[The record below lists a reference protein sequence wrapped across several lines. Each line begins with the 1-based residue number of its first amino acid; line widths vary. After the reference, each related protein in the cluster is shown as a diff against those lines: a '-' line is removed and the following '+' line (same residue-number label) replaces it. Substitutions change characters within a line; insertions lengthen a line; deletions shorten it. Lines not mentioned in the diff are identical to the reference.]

1 MCIGPF
7 APKIE
12 MPEIVYQ
19 GPSEQDLADQR
30 QILTDYTTTSEANTL
45 AFQNTID
52 ERIKTAQTS
61 TDSILEQLKETSA
74 QSGAGIENLVNEAP
88 YAITTED
95 NVDPEDA
102 QVTQKISKKKKKP
115 STLKIAAGGLTSSAG
130 TGVNYG
136 V

>member
-19 GPSEQDLADQR
+19 GPSEEDLADQR
-30 QILTDYTTTSEANTL
+30 QILTDYTTTSEANIK
-45 AFQNTID
+45 AFQETIND
-52 ERIKTAQTS
+52 RIATAQAS

-74 QSGAGIENLVNEAP
+74 QSGIENLVNEAP

-102 QVTQKISKKKKKP
+102 QTTQKIKKKNKKP
-115 STLKIAAGGLTSSAG
+115 STLKIAAGGLTSTAG

>member
-1 MCIGPF
+1 MCVGPF

-52 ERIKTAQTS
+52 DRIATAQAS
-61 TDSILEQLKETSA
+61 TDSILEQLKETTA
-74 QSGAGIENLVNEAP
+74 QSGVENIVNDAP

-95 NVDPEDA
+95 DVKPEDA
-102 QVTQKISKKKKKP
+102 QTTQKISKKKKKP
-115 STLKIAAGGLTSSAG
+115 STLKIASGGLSSSAG

>member
-1 MCIGPF
+1 
-7 APKIE
+7 

-30 QILTDYTTTSEANTL
+30 QILTDYTTTSEANTK
-45 AFQNTID
+45 AFQETIND
-52 ERIKTAQTS
+52 RIATAQAS
-61 TDSILEQLKETSA
+61 TDSILEQLKETTA
-74 QSGAGIENLVNEAP
+74 QSGAGIENLVNDAP

-95 NVDPEDA
+95 DFKPEDA
-102 QVTQKISKKKKKP
+102 QTTQKIKKKNKKP
-115 STLKIAAGGLTSSAG
+115 STLKIAAGGLTSTAG

>member
-1 MCIGPF
+1 
-7 APKIE
+7 

-30 QILTDYTTTSEANTL
+30 QILTDYTTTSEANTK
-45 AFQNTID
+45 AFQETID
-52 ERIKTAQTS
+52 ARIATAQAS
-61 TDSILEQLKETSA
+61 TDSILDQLKETSA
-74 QSGAGIENLVNEAP
+74 QAGAGIENLVNEAP

-115 STLKIAAGGLTSSAG
+115 STLKIAAGGLTSTAG

>member
-30 QILTDYTTTSEANTL
+30 QILTDYTTTSEANTK
-45 AFQNTID
+45 AFQETID
-52 ERIKTAQTS
+52 ARIATAQAS
-61 TDSILEQLKETSA
+61 TDSILDQLKETSA
-74 QSGAGIENLVNEAP
+74 QAGAGIENLVNEAP

-115 STLKIAAGGLTSSAG
+115 STLKIAAGGLTSTAG

>member
-1 MCIGPF
+1 MCVGPF
-7 APKIE
+7 APKIK

-30 QILTDYTTTSEANTL
+30 QILTDYTTTSEENTK
-45 AFQNTID
+45 AFQETID
-52 ERIKTAQTS
+52 ERIKTAQAS

-74 QSGAGIENLVNEAP
+74 QSGDGIENLVNEAP

-102 QVTQKISKKKKKP
+102 QTTQKISKKKKKP
-115 STLKIAAGGLTSSAG
+115 STLKIAAGGLTSTAG

>member
-1 MCIGPF
+1 
-7 APKIE
+7 

-19 GPSEQDLADQR
+19 GPSEQDVADRR
-30 QILTDYTTTSEANTL
+30 QILTDYTTQSEKNTL

-52 ERIKTAQTS
+52 DRIATAQSS
-61 TDSILEQLKETSA
+61 TDSILAQLKETSA
-74 QSGAGIENLVNEAP
+74 QSGAGIENIINDAP

-95 NVDPEDA
+95 NVTPEDA
-102 QVTQKISKKKKKP
+102 QTTAKISKKKKKP
-115 STLKIAAGGLTSSAG
+115 STLKISAGGLSASTG

>member
-115 STLKIAAGGLTSSAG
+115 STLKISAGGLSASTG

>member
-12 MPEIVYQ
+12 TPEIVYQ

-30 QILTDYTTTSEANTL
+30 QILTDYTTTSEANTK
-45 AFQNTID
+45 AFQETID
-52 ERIKTAQTS
+52 ARIATAQSS